1 MVFDGGY
8 RPGDDERTVL
18 VESNAGGRV
27 GVVGGRAERS
37 DSESILIIKS
47 LRIRYCS
54 LFKGWGS
61 RTSQR
66 RWKILSHNSRNRHF
80 SVPGR
85 YRLSVQA

>member
-1 MVFDGGY
+1 MVFNRGY

-18 VESNAGGRV
+18 IKSNAGGRV
-27 GVVGGRAERS
+27 GVVDRRAERS

-47 LRIRYCS
+47 LRIRYYS

-66 RWKILSHNSRNRHF
+66 R
-80 SVPGR
+80 
-85 YRLSVQA
+85 